1 MFTELFTPEQLTILT
16 QIILIDLVLAG
27 DNAIIIGMVAS
38 KFPLEQRKKIIF
50 FGIGGAVILRIIL
63 TLLTA
68 YLLQITGLRLLG
80 GILLLYIVY
89 KLYTDVIKGSDHEEN
104 VKVDNSSFLK
114 AIWTILLA
122 DFTMSLDNV
131 LGVAG
136 AAGDHY
142 GLLVFGLVLSIALMA
157 FAATLISNWIKKYK
171 WIAWAGLIAILIVAI
186 ELIYTDIQILFL

>member
-1 MFTELFTPEQLTILT
+1 MSE
-16 QIILIDLVLAG
+16 QIIVFSQIVFIDLILAG

-38 KFPLEQRKKIIF
+38 KFPEEQRKKIIF
-50 FGIGGAVILRIIL
+50 WGISGAVILRIVL

-89 KLYTDVIKGSDHEEN
+89 KLYIDVIKESSDGN
-104 VKVDNSSFLK
+104 KDIKVDSSSMLR
-114 AIWTILLA
+114 AIWTVLLA

-136 AAGDHY
+136 AAGHY
-142 GLLVFGLVLSIALMA
+142 YHLLIFGLILSIILMA
-157 FAATLISNWIKKYK
+157 VAANLISQWIKKYK
-171 WIAWAGLIAILIVAI
+171 WIAWVGLIAILMVAVD
-186 ELIYTDIQILFL
+186 LIYTDLKVLI